1 MNPDHIINGEKERDP
16 EVGGDV
22 PEAAKPSPAA
32 DADDYPTGATLGL
45 IVVALA
51 MSMFLVALDM
61 VRQNKRA
68 FARTHISPGWIEFES
83 WD

>member
-1 MNPDHIINGEKERDP
+1 MSGENKEDV

-22 PEAAKPSPAA
+22 SEAAETSPTV
-32 DADDYPTGATLGL
+32 DADDYPAGATLAL

-61 VRQNKRA
+61 VTQNKQFEKTLSLA
-68 FARTHISPGWIEFES
+68 FAQFGIVWLTFAPNSF
-83 WD
+83 